1 MSRFLMT
8 IDEAVRLTLS
18 ASCLPQQGFSLY
30 VLDMGRPVR
39 IFDLAVEM
47 IKRAGRRPFADIDIQ
62 FVGVRPGEKLYE
74 ELNYEWEVL
83 TPTEVG
89 GVRAAMPLFDPEP
102 KLHLIDQ
109 LFAAANA
116 RDEKLVKRALIEIV
130 PEYVRMKRQ
139 VERQRR
145 SCPPAAPRA
154 EIVEAPINAEL
165 STPPLPET
173 VERQLQLNRAGC
185 R

>member
-1 MSRFLMT
+1 
-8 IDEAVRLTLS
+8 
-18 ASCLPQQGFSLY
+18 
-30 VLDMGRPVR
+30 
-39 IFDLAVEM
+39 
-47 IKRAGRRPFADIDIQ
+47 
-62 FVGVRPGEKLYE
+62 
-74 ELNYEWEVL
+74 VL

-173 VERQLQLNRAGC
+173 VERQFQLNRAGC